1 MGLKVFFSSA
11 SNTFLTRFNNFFF
24 LSVLFYDIIIYI
36 RIRNILFLWI
46 KDNFSYEIEI
56 FFELFCTIF

>member
-24 LSVLFYDIIIYI
+24 LII